1 MSNLRKSSIF
11 KSSKRLLFYP
21 IFNFFWD
28 PLHVWEL
35 NHILWLKYLFTVKY
49 MFDVSIKGLCIF
61 LSHLLPPP
69 DNIFNTSKEIGFS
82 QQTEKKSRKLCK
94 KFNNRYNPLFISFPG
109 SFSLIWN
116 KAKAQCYYQML
127 LFNWNCFIIKYNN
140 NNLHNL
146 PRSFC
151 LAFIFL
157 IWLGNIFDKQKT
169 KFNKNKT
176 SDLILKRLGG
186 CQVKKRCLSL
196 TLLQNHSGENLRT
209 KKDV

>member
-1 MSNLRKSSIF
+1 MSNFEISIF

-61 LSHLLPPP
+61 LSHLLHLLPPR

-127 LFNWNCFIIKYNN
+127 LFIWNCFIIKYNN

-157 IWLGNIFDKQKT
+157 IWYLAISLINKKQSLIKT
-169 KFNKNKT
+169 KLVT
-176 SDLILKRLGG
+176 
-186 CQVKKRCLSL
+186 
-196 TLLQNHSGENLRT
+196 
-209 KKDV
+209 